1 MTRKSTRNS
10 SPRVVA
16 LFVGILTLLIAV
28 SVLAQVPGAG
38 QPIGKPHAALAQF
51 GPPASAQEELPLI
64 PTKGLGR
71 FSADRSQTKRYG
83 TLSMDSNPFL
93 FVAPAIYD
101 AGGYVGSVAVADL
114 NRDGK
119 ADLVVLQDEVINSPN
134 SIGVLLGNG
143 DGTFQSGVSYD
154 SGGNYA
160 AVAVADVNRDGKLD
174 LVVVN
179 GCGDVNCST
188 EGSVGVLFGN
198 GDGTFQTVVL
208 HQGFGGRQLAVGDFN
223 GDGNPDLAVVNSNS
237 STPFGVLIGN
247 GDGTFQD
254 PVAYDPGGDYTDGVT
269 IADVNRDGKAD
280 IIVANGS
287 GTVGVLLSNGD
298 GTFQPVVT
306 YSSGGR
312 FFPETDSPVVADLNG
327 DGKPDLVVG
336 NWASQTVGV
345 LFGNGDGTFQPVVTF
360 SGLNEFVAVAVAD
373 VNGDGV
379 PDVLMAA
386 ANSGVGVLLGNG
398 NGTFQPLK
406 LQSAEG
412 AQFLVVADLN
422 GDRKPDLAVAMNFA
436 GVGVMLNNSGAP
448 PTTTALVS
456 SLNPA
461 NTGPAI
467 TYTANVKAQSG
478 GAVTGF
484 VIFRDNGFLIANVG
498 LGNNQ
503 AACTKTYGTHASGQH
518 AITATYSGDLQN
530 AGSISTTLIEYVEG
544 VASKTV
550 VTTSGS
556 PSLVGKLVT
565 FTATVTSANGGIP
578 DGDLVTFYDGTTP
591 LRSITL
597 KGGTAV
603 FSTSSLSAKTH
614 YIKASYAGDRIFK
627 PSNGRVAQVVDKYP
641 TMTTLRSSLNP
652 SFHGQTVTFIS
663 RVASAGPIPTGTVA
677 FKDGTLGIGSVTLIS
692 GVAKLTKSALAVG
705 THPITAQYLGDAVSG
720 KSTSLVLN
728 QVVK

>member
-1 MTRKSTRNS
+1 MTRKPNRNS
-10 SPRVVA
+10 SPGVVA
-16 LFVGILTLLIAV
+16 FFVGILTLLIAV
-28 SVLAQVPGAG
+28 AVLAQVPVAG
-38 QPIGKPHAALAQF
+38 QPIGKPHAALAQL

-64 PTKGLGR
+64 PPNGLGR
-71 FSADRSQTKRYG
+71 FSTDRSQTKRYG

-93 FVAPAIYD
+93 FLAPAIYD
-101 AGGYVGSVAVADL
+101 AGGYVVSVAVADL

-119 ADLVVLQDEVINSPN
+119 ADLVVVQDAVINFPN

-143 DGTFQSGVSYD
+143 DGTFQSVVSYD

-198 GDGTFQTVVL
+198 GDGTFQPVVL
-208 HQGFGGRQLAVGDFN
+208 HQGFGGRLLAVGDFN
-223 GDGNPDLAVVNSNS
+223 GDGNPDLAVVNFNS
-237 STPFGVLIGN
+237 STPFSVLIGN

-254 PVAYDPGGDYTDGVT
+254 PVAYDPGGAYTDGVT

-287 GTVGVLLSNGD
+287 GTVGILLGNGD

-306 YSSGGR
+306 YSSGAFGLSG
-312 FFPETDSPVVADLNG
+312 TDSPVVAADLNG
-327 DGKPDLVVG
+327 DGKPDLVVD
-336 NWASQTVGV
+336 NSSNLGV

-360 SGLNEFVAVAVAD
+360 SVLNEVAAVAVAD

-406 LQSAEG
+406 LQSFEG
-412 AQFLVVADLN
+412 PQFLVVADLN

-503 AACTKTYGTHASGQH
+503 AACTKTYSSHASGQH

-565 FTATVTSANGGIP
+565 FTATVTSANGGIS

-591 LRSITL
+591 LRSITM

-614 YIKASYAGDRIFK
+614 YIKASYTGDRIFK

-641 TMTTLRSSLNP
+641 TTTTLRSSLNP
-652 SFHGQTVTFIS
+652 SFHGQTLTFIS
-663 RVASAGPIPTGTVA
+663 RVASAGPIPTGKVV
-677 FKDGTLGIGSVTLIS
+677 FHDGTLGIGSATLS
-692 GVAKLTKSALAVG
+692 GGVGTLTNSALAVG
-705 THPITAQYLGDAVSG
+705 THQITAQYLGDTVSG
-720 KSTSLVLN
+720 ESTSPILN